1 MKHTAPKGAMMQ
13 FDLPSILKAAQQS
26 VQSPRPMAR
35 QVMALNLPLN
45 VGAMALM
52 VVAIL
57 TGLISALVQIMAQ
70 SSAGGEAAVIV
81 ALSPVQWALVQILA
95 MFVGAGLITA
105 VGRGFGGHGNFA
117 QAVVLLAWAEFIVL
131 LVQIVQVA
139 AMFIVPPLALILA
152 FVGLGLT
159 AWLLVNFIAEM
170 HGFSSLLKVFFGLV
184 GAGFALLVL
193 LATVMANIFGGP
205 I

>member
-1 MKHTAPKGAMMQ
+1 MMQ
-13 FDLPSILKAAQQS
+13 FDLPSILKAAQHS

-57 TGLISALVQIMAQ
+57 TAMMSAIVSMMAQ
-70 SSAGGEAAVIV
+70 TAGGEAGVMMM
-81 ALSPVQWALVQILA
+81 LSPLQWAILQVVS
-95 MFVGAGLITA
+95 MFVGAGLIT
-105 VGRGFGGHGNFA
+105 VIGRSFGGHGTLP

-131 LVQIVQVA
+131 LVQIVQVIA
-139 AMFIVPPLALILA
+139 LFILPPLALILA

-159 AWLLVNFIAEM
+159 AWLLVNFIAEL
-170 HGFSSLLKVFFGLV
+170 HGFQSLLKVFFGLV
-184 GAGFALLVL
+184 GAGFALIVL
-193 LATVMANIFGGP
+193 LATVMASIFGGSV
-205 I
+205 

>member
-1 MKHTAPKGAMMQ
+1 MQ
-13 FDLPSILKAAQQS
+13 FDLASIVKAAQQS
-26 VQSPRPMAR
+26 VQTPRAAAR

-45 VGAMALM
+45 IAAMALM
-52 VVAIL
+52 AVAIL

-70 SSAGGEAAVIV
+70 SSPGGEGAVMV

-105 VGRGFGGHGNFA
+105 VGRSFGGHGTLP

-139 AMFIVPPLALILA
+139 AMFILPPFALILA

-184 GAGFALLVL
+184 GAGFALIVL
-193 LATVMANIFGGP
+193 LATLMASIFGGP